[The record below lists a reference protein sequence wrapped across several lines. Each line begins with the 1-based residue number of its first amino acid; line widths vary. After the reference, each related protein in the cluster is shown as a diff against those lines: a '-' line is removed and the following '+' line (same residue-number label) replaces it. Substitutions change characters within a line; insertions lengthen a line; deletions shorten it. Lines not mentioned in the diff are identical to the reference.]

1 MLAVMREDEKVIA
14 LPGIQGAEAGE
25 ETHHARKQRH
35 LKATQKDGV
44 RLVRRNGQVAY
55 IAYSTPYAL
64 EYFPSIAG
72 APEQIQCRIGDS
84 CFTVHGYNL
93 LPLLEDLQKKQ
104 CDSLRE
110 SEHGK
115 EDAAALGVPY
125 IATLTVR
132 MWI

>member
-1 MLAVMREDEKVIA
+1 MLAVMRDDEKVIA
-14 LPGIQGAEAGE
+14 LPGSQGADAGE
-25 ETHHARKQRH
+25 EAHHARKQRN

-44 RLVRRNGQVAY
+44 LLVRRSGQVAY

-64 EYFPSIAG
+64 EYAPSIAG
-72 APEQIQCRIGDS
+72 APEQIQCRIGES
-84 CFTVHGYNL
+84 CVTVHGWNL
-93 LPLLEDLQKKQ
+93 VPLFEDLQNRQ
-104 CDSLRE
+104 CDCLRE

-115 EDAAALGVPY
+115 DTAALGVPS